1 MSKLYVFFPLQ
12 GRSFFVKIFDWWM
25 EPLTIEPLG
34 GWYKGVQ
41 RMYDSNGLLDVRWA
55 SLRA

>member
-1 MSKLYVFFPLQ
+1 
-12 GRSFFVKIFDWWM
+12 M